1 MQLLLLSDTM
11 AVKRTEEVD
20 MDAKSEAI
28 LERLRKERDSVPR
41 AFELW
46 AEWDAPSLED
56 YHNLWMNVRDVL
68 SPKMVELLYVA
79 IDATQLFESGLAAHI
94 RGAFKAGATPQEV
107 WGCLLVAYICA
118 GIHVLGAGMPIFAD
132 AMKELGISKE

>member
-1 MQLLLLSDTM
+1 
-11 AVKRTEEVD
+11 

-28 LERLRKERDSVPR
+28 LERLLKERDSVPR
-41 AFELW
+41 AFDLW
-46 AEWDAPSLED
+46 AGWDATSLED
-56 YHNLWMNVRDVL
+56 YHNLWMHVRSVL

-107 WGCLLVAYICA
+107 WGCLLVAYICG
-118 GIHVLGAGMPIFAD
+118 GIHVLGTGVPIFD
-132 AMKELGISKE
+132 DIVRELGLSKE